1 MIDLPAEWLLAASDD
16 IDAAEKLLSEKH
28 LTHIVSFH
36 CQQAVEKTFK
46 AVLEKYGENVEK
58 THNLEKLFTKV
69 NKYLSIA
76 IDETILLKINEI
88 YIDSRY
94 PADFGLLPDG
104 KPPLQQAEEFVAFAK
119 YIKEQI
125 SSLINSSNTF

>member
-1 MIDLPAEWLLAASDD
+1 M
-16 IDAAEKLLSEKH
+16 KR
-28 LTHIVSFH
+28 HIIL
-36 CQQAVEKTFK
+36 K
-46 AVLEKYGENVEK
+46 
-58 THNLEKLFTKV
+58 KLFTKV
-69 NKYLSIA
+69 NKYLTIA

-119 YIKEQI
+119 YVKEQI